1 MRRTTICPSRVVHL
15 AALGLAGCL
24 VAAPLAAQ
32 QPQQP
37 PPQPAGQQPAARTGP
52 TTSPPATHVVARG
65 ETLWALAQQYL
76 GDPLLWPEIY
86 RLNTTVVED
95 PHWIFPGEERRLAP
109 GAEAMAAAPSGQ
121 AGAAPGAGAAA
132 PGAITVAPAAADT
145 ARTAPER
152 PSAGFAPL
160 QGPTI
165 FSGAGPTGR
174 SGAELQIR
182 TRQAYR
188 AVRMGEH
195 FSAGFLADQDTL
207 NPGRVLGNVQTS
219 SIERLTTSSA
229 PQLYNDVAIEPPP
242 GDSVKPGDL
251 LMSYDVPRD
260 IVGYGSVIRPTGL
273 LRVTGTGESGQSVA
287 EVVAVYQAIHSGQGL
302 LKAQPFQSAAG
313 ARPTPVSDGVVGSV
327 IDLRDKHE
335 LAEAQDVLFIDRGSE
350 EGVRPGD
357 VFEISN
363 LTDPSSDIGAVV
375 QEAAKVLIVNTQPH
389 TSSGIIIE
397 LDRPDIRPGATA
409 RQILKMES

>member
-95 PHWIFPGEERRLAP
+95 PHWIFPGEELRLAP

-121 AGAAPGAGAAA
+121 AGAAPGAGVA
-132 PGAITVAPAAADT
+132 PGAITVAPAADT
-145 ARTAPER
+145 ARAAPEQ
-152 PSAGFAPL
+152 PVAGFAPL

-165 FSGAGPTGR
+165 FSGHGPAAR
-174 SGAELQIR
+174 SGVELQIR

-188 AVRMGEH
+188 AVRLGEH

-229 PQLYNDVAIEPPP
+229 PKLYNDVAIEPPP
-242 GDSVKPGDL
+242 GDTVKAGDL
-251 LMSYDVPRD
+251 LMSYEVPRD

-273 LRVTGTGESGQSVA
+273 LRVTGSGESGQSVTA
-287 EVVAVYQAIHSGQGL
+287 EVVAMFQTIQSGQGL
-302 LKAQPFQSAAG
+302 LKAQPFQTAAG

-335 LAEAQDVLFIDRGSE
+335 LAEEQDVLFIDRGSE
-350 EGVRPGD
+350 EGVQPGD

-363 LTDPSSDIGAVV
+363 LTDASSDIGAVV

-389 TSSGIIIE
+389 TSSGIVIE

-409 RQILKMES
+409 RQILKMPS